1 MIFYAFVKKIFF
13 LTLLYS
19 TLFIGNIEASIVKN
33 NKSTFSVN
41 GVRVDGASFEN
52 EQSTKQIALEQ
63 ARQTAFNDL
72 IKYLKYN
79 DLSFDEINI
88 NSAILSYS
96 IVDEFYNENFYSL
109 IANFE
114 FDKDILNSIIKKTI
128 QNKKGTNEIADYVVV
143 LIEQEDIV
151 KEYQKLNNFLK
162 KEKISFYPIKIEADR
177 ISVLLQK
184 VDEDKIYNDL
194 KGLKLNGKIYSN

>member
-1 MIFYAFVKKIFF
+1 MIFYTFVKKIFF

-19 TLFIGNIEASIVKN
+19 TLFIGNIEASIIKN

-114 FDKDILNSIIKKTI
+114 FDKDILNSIIRKTN
-128 QNKKGTNEIADYVVV
+128 QNKKGTSEIADYIVV